1 MHRLKSYGIKKEN
14 YETGEEYLKKISDKE
29 LKICVQ
35 KLLNTYNINMFGEKN
50 ILFDAEEYVIL
61 LEEQLKKK
69 EKFYKYII
77 RKFFDI
83 SWRIT

>member
-1 MHRLKSYGIKKEN
+1 M
-14 YETGEEYLKKISDKE
+14 
-29 LKICVQ
+29 
-35 KLLNTYNINMFGEKN
+35 NTYNINMFGEKN